1 MCIKRMTA
9 LACALSILCTTSCG
23 QSISKNKDIIENPP
37 EQSSEEQLNDISSMF
52 VGDNSSDV
60 PDIKETE
67 ISLQGIKYVK
77 YDKTVQAENGTIS
90 GGTKINKTR
99 KGYKGSGY
107 VTNFN
112 GSENKW
118 EVAFDLSDSQFY
130 NIAVTAA
137 SDKATTNKLVI
148 NGEVIGEISLSG
160 GKAFETFSLNNIY
173 IKKGTAV
180 ITIISENG
188 TVDADFVRIT
198 STKDSILSG
207 ATVEK
212 AKLSNKN
219 SDANA
224 TALYKYLCEN
234 YGNKIILGQYDT
246 VGTHVETDKI
256 FEVTGKYPAIRFG
269 DLMPFTQDQNI
280 SAENEIEYAVEWSK
294 SGGIVGY
301 MWHWT
306 DPLGSGEYYA
316 DKTNF
321 DLSKAVTKENIAE
334 LSEKQIDKLHKEKK
348 ISDECAAIIKDI
360 DKISEQLKILQD
372 NGIAVIWRPIQEAS
386 NGYFWWG
393 KDSASYKWLWKI
405 LYERQTKYH
414 KLNNL
419 IWVWSAQNSDWYVG
433 DGQCDII
440 SADIYDKN
448 HSSGQLN
455 TLLFLTKI
463 CKSKPIAM
471 SECGSF
477 PDINAIAEE
486 NALWSYIGQW
496 GGNYLLDDEGNLS
509 EEYNTA
515 EQLIK
520 IYNNSLV
527 ITKDKLPKLSDGTKA
542 DTNTSKPGE

>member
-1 MCIKRMTA
+1 MWIKRLTA
-9 LACALSILCTTSCG
+9 FACALFLLCATGCG
-23 QSISKNKDIIENPP
+23 QSISENNDVIES
-37 EQSSEEQLNDISSMF
+37 SSEQGLEERNENIDLKTDEDFSDGSEITQTDIA
-52 VGDNSSDV
+52 
-60 PDIKETE
+60 
-67 ISLQGIKYVK
+67 LQQIKYVK
-77 YDKTVQAENGTIS
+77 YDKTIQAEDGTIS
-90 GGTKINKTR
+90 GGTKIDKTR
-99 KGYKGSGY
+99 KGYKGKGY

-118 EVAFDLSDSQFY
+118 EIAFDLSDSQFY

-137 SDKATTNKLVI
+137 SDKAVTTKLAV
-148 NGEVIGEISLSG
+148 NGEIMGEIPLSG
-160 GKAFETFSLNNIY
+160 SKAFETFSLSNIY

-180 ITIISENG
+180 ITMISDDV
-188 TVDADFVRIT
+188 TVDVDFVKVT
-198 STKDSILSG
+198 SAKDSILSG
-207 ATVEK
+207 ATAEK
-212 AKLSNKN
+212 AQLSNKN
-219 SDANA
+219 ANA
-224 TALYKYLCEN
+224 NAKALYKYLCEN
-234 YGNKIILGQYDT
+234 YGKKVILGQYDT

-256 FEVTGKYPAIRFG
+256 YEVTGKYPAIRFG
-269 DLMPFTQDQNI
+269 DLMPFTQDKNI

-306 DPLGSGEYYA
+306 DPSGSGEYYA
-316 DKTNF
+316 DKTDF
-321 DLSKAVTKENIAE
+321 DLSKAVTKEDIAT
-334 LSEKQIDKLHKEKK
+334 LSDKQIDKLHKEKK

-360 DKISEQLKILQD
+360 DRISEQLKILQD
-372 NGIAVIWRPIQEAS
+372 NGISVIWRPIQEAS

-393 KDSASYKWLWKI
+393 KDSASYKWLWKL
-405 LYERQTKYH
+405 LYERQTEYH

-419 IWVWSAQNSDWYVG
+419 IWVWSAQNADWYVG
-433 DGQCDII
+433 DKQCDII

-448 HSSGQLN
+448 QSSGQLN

-463 CKSKPIAM
+463 CNSKPIAM

-496 GGNYLLDDEGNLS
+496 GGNYLINDDGNLS

-527 ITKDKLPKLSDGTKA
+527 ITKDKLPDNLKS
-542 DTNTSKPGE
+542 NN

>member
-1 MCIKRMTA
+1 MWIKRITA
-9 LACALSILCTTSCG
+9 AVCVLSVIFSAGCG
-23 QSISKNKDIIENPP
+23 QSISENTDVIES
-37 EQSSEEQLNDISSMF
+37 SSEQGFEEQNENIDLKTDE
-52 VGDNSSDV
+52 DSSDGSNITQT
-60 PDIKETE
+60 DIA
-67 ISLQGIKYVK
+67 LQQIKYIK
-77 YDKTVQAENGTIS
+77 FDKTVEAEDGTIS
-90 GGTKINKTR
+90 GGTKIDKTR
-99 KGYKGSGY
+99 KGYKGKGY

-137 SDKATTNKLVI
+137 SDKAATTRLAV
-148 NGEVIGEISLSG
+148 NGEIIGDIPLNGS
-160 GKAFETFSLNNIY
+160 KTFETFSLNNRY

-180 ITIISENG
+180 ITMMSDDT
-188 TVDADFVRIT
+188 TVDVDFIRIT
-198 STKDSILSG
+198 SAKDSILSE
-207 ATVEK
+207 ASIEK
-212 AKLSNKN
+212 AQLSNKN
-219 SDANA
+219 ADKN
-224 TALYKYLCEN
+224 TKELYGYLCEN
-234 YGNKIILGQYDT
+234 YGKKIILGQYDT

-256 FEVTGKYPAIRFG
+256 YEVTGKYPAIRFG
-269 DLMPFTQDQNI
+269 DLMPFTQDKNI

-306 DPLGSGEYYA
+306 DPSGSGEYYA
-316 DKTNF
+316 DKTDF
-321 DLSKAVTKENIAE
+321 DLSKAVTKEAIAT
-334 LSEKQIDKLHKEKK
+334 LSEKQIYKLHKEKK

-372 NGIAVIWRPIQEAS
+372 NGISVIWRPIQEAS

-393 KDSASYKWLWKI
+393 KDSASYKWLWKL
-405 LYERQTKYH
+405 LYERQTEYH

-419 IWVWSAQNSDWYVG
+419 IWVWSAQNADWYVG
-433 DGQCDII
+433 DKQCDII

-448 HSSGQLN
+448 QSSGQLN
-455 TLLFLTKI
+455 TLLFLAKI
-463 CKSKPIAM
+463 CNSKPVAM

-496 GGNYLLDDEGNLS
+496 GGNYLIDDEGNLS

-520 IYNNSLV
+520 MYNNSLV
-527 ITKDKLPKLSDGTKA
+527 ITKDKLPDNLKSND
-542 DTNTSKPGE
+542 